1 MIFSALILIIFG
13 VLLLAS
19 YLDIKYKAVPSVILT
34 SMILTVL
41 LLNPENIYFGVV
53 AFVFAILV
61 KDLINDVAGLDFG
74 VADIKI
80 MIIIGL
86 ILSSRME
93 FLLMIGIFAVFQLVW
108 VLLWSWKMKKDKR
121 EMPFVPCL
129 LAVYITMMLLR
140 WFA

>member
-1 MIFSALILIIFG
+1 M
-13 VLLLAS
+13 
-19 YLDIKYKAVPSVILT
+19 
-34 SMILTVL
+34 
-41 LLNPENIYFGVV
+41 
-53 AFVFAILV
+53 
-61 KDLINDVAGLDFG
+61 KDLIFEFNGLDFG

-93 FLLMIGIFAVFQLVW
+93 FLLMIGIFAVFQLAW
-108 VLLWSWKMKKDKR
+108 VLLWSWKMKEDQR

>member
-1 MIFSALILIIFG
+1 MFSIFIIG
-13 VLLLAS
+13 VFLCLLGAS
-19 YLDIKYKAVPSVILT
+19 FLDLKYRAIPSVFLTGLMFAVAIVRFEYLQYGILAG
-34 SMILTVL
+34 I
-41 LLNPENIYFGVV
+41 
-53 AFVFAILV
+53 FAWMM
-61 KDLINDVAGLDFG
+61 KDLIFEFNGLDFG

-93 FLLMIGIFAVFQLVW
+93 FLLMIGIFAVIQLAW
-108 VLLWSWKMKKDKR
+108 VSLWSWKMKADKR

-129 LAVYITMMLLR
+129 IAVYITMMLLR